1 MRLHKRIR
9 TMKLKA
15 GCIET
20 LSFIPSKI
28 ESLLSRQVY
37 CGLPFPLPFCFSFP
51 PLPSF
56 PHGCQSVTLP
66 HAALLSSENR
76 TGFWYIFF
84 SKGWWPLWCPLS
96 EATLAELTCHAWQV
110 SGPGQW
116 TYGMASE
123 CSDAGVSYR
132 GVTGLVNTLKVN
144 SSCCIPLN
152 PFKQLTNPK
161 HSSLSQLP
169 QASGRQNMTS

>member
-1 MRLHKRIR
+1 
-9 TMKLKA
+9 MKLKA

-84 SKGWWPLWCPLS
+84 SKG
-96 EATLAELTCHAWQV
+96 
-110 SGPGQW
+110 
-116 TYGMASE
+116 
-123 CSDAGVSYR
+123 
-132 GVTGLVNTLKVN
+132 
-144 SSCCIPLN
+144 
-152 PFKQLTNPK
+152 
-161 HSSLSQLP
+161 
-169 QASGRQNMTS
+169 